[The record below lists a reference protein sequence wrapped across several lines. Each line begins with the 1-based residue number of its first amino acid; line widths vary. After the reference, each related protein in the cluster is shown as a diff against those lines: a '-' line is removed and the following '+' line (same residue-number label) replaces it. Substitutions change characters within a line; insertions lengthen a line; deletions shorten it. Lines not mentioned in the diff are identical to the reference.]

1 MSNEGIESNVVFVE
15 LNDNVAL
22 KFVYIPDGY
31 KVKSVTMEKA
41 KVTRLCKLSSFNRVK
56 LLSKMRADNPNTC
69 IVETFKKIL
78 TRRGWDFLKHPN
90 PTAFVVQW
98 IKPQPVSQ
106 SNS

>member
-1 MSNEGIESNVVFVE
+1 MSNEIIESNVVFVE

-41 KVTRLCKLSSFNRVK
+41 KVKKLCKLSSFNKVK
-56 LLSKMRADNPNTC
+56 LLSELRDNNPDSN
-69 IVETFKKIL
+69 IVDTFKKIL
-78 TRRGWDFLKHPN
+78 KRRGWDFIKHPN
-90 PTAFVVQW
+90 PTAFVVRW
-98 IKPQPVSQ
+98 IKPKPVSQ